1 VPTLQDIWRPE
12 HRGEFAVDLGDAP
25 AQAPPEI
32 EDE

>member
-1 VPTLQDIWRPE
+1 MLQDLWRDE

-25 AQAPPEI
+25 PEPPLEI